1 MRPFLAAAVAG
12 LLASTTASA
21 QLASTRPVQLVVS
34 GGLSVPTGGFADV
47 HDMGVHADASLLIN
61 ALGGSLRLRP
71 ELTYTRFGVK
81 DLGSILG
88 ATLQDRRAGGLAAES
103 DAISSLLGGLA
114 NIEIALGPAGF
125 QPFVLAGVGAIK
137 FKSDISDGVSSIDQT
152 QTMLN
157 FGAGVRFRMGAIGG
171 LIEARF
177 NNVPVGDS
185 QTYFRNVKTIP
196 VTFGLVF

>member
-1 MRPFLAAAVAG
+1 MRPFIAAAVAG

-21 QLASTRPVQLVVS
+21 QMASTRPVQLVVS